1 MAVIKKFRIKS
12 FKEQETLLQLE
23 KVSMFYDKRRI
34 LNDISFKVNR
44 SEVLGLLGPNGVGK
58 STIFKIIMNIEQQK
72 GGKIFLKGVDCTNL
86 PIHERSSNFHL
97 SYCPQYGGYFY
108 DLTVLENLTA
118 VAELHIKEK
127 NLRISKIDKIVG
139 QFGFDSI
146 LNVKA
151 KHVSG
156 GERRKLAIGMAII
169 NDPEILLLD
178 EPYAALDILSIK
190 MIQEII
196 INLQSMEKITIVV
209 CDHNAKSLLSCVD
222 RAVVLS
228 NGKIIVSGTPN
239 EIIEDKNAKNAYFGD
254 DFKIN

>member
-1 MAVIKKFRIKS
+1 MAIIKKFRIKS
-12 FKEQETLLQLE
+12 FKEQETLLQLD

-44 SEVLGLLGPNGVGK
+44 AEVLGLLGPNGVGK

-72 GGKIFLKGVDCTNL
+72 SGKILLNGIDCTNL
-86 PIHERSSNFHL
+86 PIHERSNKFHL

-118 VAELHIKEK
+118 VAEIHIKEK

-146 LNVKA
+146 LNVRA

-169 NDPEILLLD
+169 NDPQILLLD

>member
-12 FKEQETLLQLE
+12 FKEQETLLQLDNI
-23 KVSMFYDKRRI
+23 SMFYDRRRI
-34 LNDISFKVNR
+34 LNNISFKVNR

-72 GGKIFLKGVDCTNL
+72 SGKIFLNGVDCTNL

-118 VAELHIKEK
+118 VAEMHVKEK
-127 NLRISKIDKIVG
+127 NLRIAKIDKIVG
-139 QFGFDSI
+139 QFGFDTI